1 MKSHKQ
7 NYWKKENKKINKKN
21 LIEITGQ
28 RLELEP
34 YKGKVL
40 DCYVFVTNTTA
51 YNGNKRLVTEVRIPD
66 TNYYIK
72 HLWVQE
78 FNLPLD
84 QVQHGY
90 QDLKLKVIE
99 YSNIETGDA
108 KYGVK
113 IAEKNKYKIKDA
125 KIVIPKWK
133 QEMLEAEELK
143 GPKIK
148 PLGEVKRPKN
158 AFKKI
163 KIVKKAGKQND

>member
-1 MKSHKQ
+1 MNNKSHKQ

-21 LIEITGQ
+21 LVEITGQ

-34 YKGKVL
+34 FKGKVL

-51 YNGNKRLVTEVRIPD
+51 YNGNKRLVTEVRIPE
-66 TNYYIK
+66 TNYYIN

-84 QVQHGY
+84 QVAHGY

-99 YSNIETGDA
+99 YSNINTGDA
-108 KYGVK
+108 KYGVQ
-113 IAEKNKYKIKDA
+113 IAEKNKYKIREE

-143 GPKIK
+143 GPKVE
-148 PLGEVKRPKN
+148 PLGKVKSP
-158 AFKKI
+158 FKKI
-163 KIVKKAGKQND
+163 KIVKKGRKAK